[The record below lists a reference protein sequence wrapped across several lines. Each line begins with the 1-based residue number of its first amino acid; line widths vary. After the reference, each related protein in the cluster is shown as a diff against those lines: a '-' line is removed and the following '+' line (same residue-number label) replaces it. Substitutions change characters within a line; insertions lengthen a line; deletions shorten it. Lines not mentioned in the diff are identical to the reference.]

1 MHLSRRGKGRIFL
14 LSFDPWLCSHRHV
27 FAGRR
32 CGQTCLLSGFLWLHT
47 KVLILFQGSRR
58 ECGQAHSWDQ
68 RLALVCV
75 GRSLFSPRSP
85 GLTKSSE
92 RNGASDCY
100 FQGRNISFT
109 NKSQGFFFKKKEYWL
124 FRQEK
129 TKTKTKGQST
139 FLSSYV
145 SQLGIVLPSAPTGD
159 ELWPDMWKKSQ
170 KQPALKQTAGVALK
184 FPTIP
189 RNHTFV
195 TSQWSLGK
203 VLCVCV
209 F

>member
-1 MHLSRRGKGRIFL
+1 MRNYYDFEKHGSALRTCHVVELVFDWGFLEMSRGSQAAGTVWWKASGHAGMHHTGDVTVGPSWWSRVMWTTMHLSRWGKGRIFL

-47 KVLILFQGSRR
+47 KVLILFQGSHR

-92 RNGASDCY
+92 RNEAFDCY
-100 FQGRNISFT
+100 F
-109 NKSQGFFFKKKEYWL
+109 
-124 FRQEK
+124 
-129 TKTKTKGQST
+129 
-139 FLSSYV
+139 
-145 SQLGIVLPSAPTGD
+145 
-159 ELWPDMWKKSQ
+159 
-170 KQPALKQTAGVALK
+170 
-184 FPTIP
+184 
-189 RNHTFV
+189 
-195 TSQWSLGK
+195 
-203 VLCVCV
+203 
-209 F
+209 